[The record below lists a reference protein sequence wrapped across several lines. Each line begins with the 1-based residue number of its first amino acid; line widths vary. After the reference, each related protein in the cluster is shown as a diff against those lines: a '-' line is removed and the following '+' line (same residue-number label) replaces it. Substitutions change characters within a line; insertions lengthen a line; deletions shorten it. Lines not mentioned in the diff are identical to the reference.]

1 MDDSMKGK
9 HGKYT
14 QLEGKQ
20 FGKWTVLRRAE
31 SNHLGRN
38 TDKWVCQCACG
49 AVREVIARALVRGR
63 SKSCGLCTKLDL
75 TGRRFGRLTVL
86 REAENQKSAKIRRWV
101 CLCDCGAITTPAAYN
116 LTYGNTKSCGHCRRK
131 KLEQSLQ
138 TKKAVRISA
147 VRYGV
152 VCQFNSLSEAAMF
165 AGLTP
170 EQVET
175 ACQTGTTLGGYMW
188 SAASGGE

>member
-1 MDDSMKGK
+1 MDDSMKSK
-9 HGKYT
+9 HGKYA
-14 QLEGKQ
+14 QLEGMQ
-20 FGKWTVLRRAE
+20 FGGWTVLRRAE

-38 TDKWVCQCACG
+38 TDKWVCQCTCG
-49 AVREVIARALVRGR
+49 TVREVIARALVRGR

-86 REAENQKSAKIRRWV
+86 REAENQKPAKIRRWV
-101 CLCDCGAITTPAAYN
+101 CLCDCGAITTPATYN
-116 LTYGNTKSCGHCRRK
+116 LTYGNTKSCGHCSRK

-147 VRYGV
+147 VRYGT
-152 VCQFNSLSEAAMF
+152 VCQFNSFREAAMF

-170 EQVET
+170 EQVNT
-175 ACQTGTTLGGYMW
+175 ACRTGTTLGGYMW
-188 SAASGGE
+188 SAASGGD

>member
-1 MDDSMKGK
+1 MDDSMKSK
-9 HGKYT
+9 HGKYA
-14 QLEGKQ
+14 QLEGMQ
-20 FGKWTVLRRAE
+20 FGRWTVLRRAE

-86 REAENQKSAKIRRWV
+86 REAENQKPAKIRRWV
-101 CLCDCGAITTPAAYN
+101 CLCDCGAITTPATYN
-116 LTYGNTKSCGHCRRK
+116 LTYGNTKSCGHCRRE

-138 TKKAVRISA
+138 TEKAVRISA

-152 VCQFNSLSEAAMF
+152 VCQFNSFREAAMF
-165 AGLTP
+165 LGVTP

-175 ACQTGTTLGGYMW
+175 ACQTRATLGGYMW
-188 SAASGGE
+188 SAASGGN